1 MVVEVVVAGSPA
13 GGLVIQAGKRPPEKA
28 AMQTRSNALEGAV
41 ASRRKAEAAL
51 CNRAGQGQSG
61 TATPAAYRLERSG
74 HEV

>member
-1 MVVEVVVAGSPA
+1 MVVAVVVAGSPA
-13 GGLVIQAGKRPPEKA
+13 GGLEIQAGKRPPEKA
-28 AMQTRSNALEGAV
+28 AKQMRSNVLEGPV
-41 ASRRKAEAAL
+41 AAKREAEAAL